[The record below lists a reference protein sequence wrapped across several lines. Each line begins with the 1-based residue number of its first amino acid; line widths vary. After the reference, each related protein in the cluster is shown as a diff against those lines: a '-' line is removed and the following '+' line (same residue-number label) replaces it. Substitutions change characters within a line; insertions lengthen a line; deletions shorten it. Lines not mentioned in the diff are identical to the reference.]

1 MREQI
6 GDEPFGAENISEEK
20 NKCAQKQTQK
30 RRRKRQTAK
39 NIKNVTACMKGER
52 KEKEFYSA
60 KVVFSSGIIARNMIL
75 FCFVFHRIDRRGC
88 PSRSAIKE

>member
-1 MREQI
+1 
-6 GDEPFGAENISEEK
+6 
-20 NKCAQKQTQK
+20 
-30 RRRKRQTAK
+30 
-39 NIKNVTACMKGER
+39 MKGER

-88 PSRSAIKE
+88 PSRSAIEE